1 MNDCGTAYCV
11 MARAIIPHF
20 GDTPKYLCCYTS
32 YDFLILIVMGYE
44 SVSAV
49 LVLVILVALWFGWL
63 PKRTV
68 NGMKSMLEHR
78 EDRFS
83 PTLHLVG
90 EWSTTRICDG
100 TSMLAKGACMQPT
113 QQKRTLTPE
122 YIARIRAARRAA
134 IRRRCVLVS
143 ALAALTFV
151 VFLAGCSGIFSP
163 VFALIP
169 GAMLAVVL
177 YFGARASKHARAWE
191 ARIAKMRAASKRKTE
206 DELCERR
213 NSAVVRQLKD
223 YSSASDSDFNGE
235 INSYDAI
242 SQNDNAEYSVSQT
255 VVPVRNGASRDN
267 TETSVMEQ
275 SEIRVALHRAEQE
288 RNAALRERLYKEESE
303 SKESNIV
310 EVENKDA
317 FDSSNASVT
326 SKQNYNSNQDLISFS
341 LGSQTK
347 SDSRNANLAS
357 RAPESLEIKSTKQVV
372 KAVPVADA
380 AGADANATNATADT
394 NFAAA
399 NSSQFHEKEKVS
411 EVDAPESSEDSL
423 GVANLHDVLAR
434 RNA

>member
-1 MNDCGTAYCV
+1 
-11 MARAIIPHF
+11 
-20 GDTPKYLCCYTS
+20 
-32 YDFLILIVMGYE
+32 
-44 SVSAV
+44 
-49 LVLVILVALWFGWL
+49 
-63 PKRTV
+63 
-68 NGMKSMLEHR
+68 MKSMLEHR

-83 PTLHLVG
+83 PTLHLVD

-134 IRRRCVLVS
+134 IRRRCVLVV
-143 ALAALTFV
+143 ALAVLTFV

-191 ARIAKMRAASKRKTE
+191 ARIATMRAASKRKAE

-213 NSAVVRQLKD
+213 NSAVIRQLKD
-223 YSSASDSDFNGE
+223 YSSASDSDFNGG
-235 INSYDAI
+235 INSSDAI
-242 SQNDNAEYSVSQT
+242 AQNDSAEYSVSQT

-288 RNAALRERLYKEESE
+288 RNAALRERSYKEESE

-310 EVENKDA
+310 EAENKDA
-317 FDSSNASVT
+317 YDSSNASVV
-326 SKQNYNSNQDLISFS
+326 SEQNYQSNQDLISFS
-341 LGSQTK
+341 LDSQTK
-347 SDSRNANLAS
+347 SDSSNANLAS
-357 RAPESLEIKSTKQVV
+357 RTPESLEIKSTKQVV
-372 KAVPVADA
+372 KAVPVANADSA
-380 AGADANATNATADT
+380 AAATN
-394 NFAAA
+394 FVAA

>member
-1 MNDCGTAYCV
+1 

-20 GDTPKYLCCYTS
+20 GDTPKCLCCYTS

-90 EWSTTRICDG
+90 EWSTARICDG
-100 TSMLAKGACMQPT
+100 TGMLAKGACMQPT

-134 IRRRCVLVS
+134 IRRRCVLVA

-191 ARIAKMRAASKRKTE
+191 ARIAKMRAASKRKAE

-213 NSAVVRQLKD
+213 NSAVIRQLKD

-310 EVENKDA
+310 EAENKDA
-317 FDSSNASVT
+317 YDSSNASVA
-326 SKQNYNSNQDLISFS
+326 SEQNYKSNQDLISFS

-347 SDSRNANLAS
+347 YDSSNANLAS
-357 RAPESLEIKSTKQVV
+357 RTPESLEIKSTKQVV

-380 AGADANATNATADT
+380 AEATNATVAAAATVAT
-394 NFAAA
+394 NFAAS

>member
-1 MNDCGTAYCV
+1 
-11 MARAIIPHF
+11 
-20 GDTPKYLCCYTS
+20 
-32 YDFLILIVMGYE
+32 MGYE

-90 EWSTTRICDG
+90 EWSTARICDG
-100 TSMLAKGACMQPT
+100 TGMLAKGACMQPT

-191 ARIAKMRAASKRKTE
+191 ARIAKMRAASKRKAE

-213 NSAVVRQLKD
+213 NSAVIRQLKD
-223 YSSASDSDFNGE
+223 YSSGSDSDFNGE

-380 AGADANATNATADT
+380 AGADANATAAT